1 MNYELTIKGMEF
13 ESEKFKNLVDKIHG
27 LREDFEEL
35 EGVIWA
41 ITEADAQEPQ
51 DWLEVYL
58 RDKTRACVMLAEKR
72 DFILKLIKE
81 KTEDL
86 LVLLKDYE
94 YE

>member
-1 MNYELTIKGMEF
+1 MEF
-13 ESEKFKNLVDKIHG
+13 NSERFKNLVDEIHG

-58 RDKTRACVMLAEKR
+58 RDKTTACVMLANKR
-72 DFILKLIKE
+72 DFILHEIARLAKE
-81 KTEDL
+81 LCEE
-86 LVLLKDYE
+86 LVPQIAQI
-94 YE
+94 

>member
-1 MNYELTIKGMEF
+1 MEF
-13 ESEKFKNLVDKIHG
+13 NSEKIKNLVDKIHG

-35 EGVIWA
+35 EGVICA

-58 RDKTRACVMLAEKR
+58 RDKTEACVMLANKR

-81 KTEDL
+81 KANE
-86 LVLLKDYE
+86 LVNFE
-94 YE
+94 

>member
-1 MNYELTIKGMEF
+1 MEF
-13 ESEKFKNLVDKIHG
+13 NSERFKNLVDEIHG

-58 RDKTRACVMLAEKR
+58 RDSTTTCVLLASKR
-72 DFILKLIKE
+72 EHILRLILQETLKLVE
-81 KTEDL
+81 
-86 LVLLKDYE
+86 LLKDYD
-94 YE
+94 YENS

>member
-1 MNYELTIKGMEF
+1 MEF
-13 ESEKFKNLVDKIHG
+13 NSEQFKNLVDEIHG

-41 ITEADAQEPQ
+41 ITEADAQETQ

-58 RDKTRACVMLAEKR
+58 RDKTEACVMLANKR

-81 KTEDL
+81 KANE
-86 LVLLKDYE
+86 LVNLIE
-94 YE
+94 PETS

>member
-1 MNYELTIKGMEF
+1 MEF
-13 ESEKFKNLVDKIHG
+13 DSERFKNLVDKIHG

-58 RDKTRACVMLAEKR
+58 RDKTEACVMLANKR

-81 KTEDL
+81 KTNEL
-86 LVLLKDYE
+86 LVMLKDYD
-94 YE
+94 YENN

>member
-1 MNYELTIKGMEF
+1 MEF
-13 ESEKFKNLVDKIHG
+13 NSERFKNLVDEIHG

-58 RDKTRACVMLAEKR
+58 RDKTEACVMLANKR
-72 DFILKLIKE
+72 DFILHEIARLAKE
-81 KTEDL
+81 
-86 LVLLKDYE
+86 LVPQIAQI
-94 YE
+94 

>member
-1 MNYELTIKGMEF
+1 MEIN
-13 ESEKFKNLVDKIHG
+13 SERFKSLVDKIHG

-35 EGVIWA
+35 ESVIWA

-58 RDKTRACVMLAEKR
+58 RDQTTTCAMLANKR

-81 KTEDL
+81 KTKEL
-86 LVLLKDYE
+86 LTLLKDYD
-94 YE
+94 YENN

>member
-1 MNYELTIKGMEF
+1 MEF
-13 ESEKFKNLVDKIHG
+13 NSERFKNLVDEIHG

-58 RDKTRACVMLAEKR
+58 RDKTTACVMLANKR
-72 DFILKLIKE
+72 DFILHEIARLAKE
-81 KTEDL
+81 
-86 LVLLKDYE
+86 LVPQI
-94 YE
+94 

>member
-1 MNYELTIKGMEF
+1 MEF
-13 ESEKFKNLVDKIHG
+13 DSERFKNLVDKIHG

-58 RDKTRACVMLAEKR
+58 RDKTEACVMLANKR
-72 DFILKLIKE
+72 DFTLKLIKE
-81 KTEDL
+81 KANE
-86 LVLLKDYE
+86 LVNLIEQGTSD
-94 YE
+94 

>member
-1 MNYELTIKGMEF
+1 MEF
-13 ESEKFKNLVDKIHG
+13 DCERFKNLVDKIHG

-41 ITEADAQEPQ
+41 ITEADEQASQ

-58 RDKTRACVMLAEKR
+58 RDKTEACVMLANKR

-81 KTEDL
+81 KTKEL
-86 LVLLKDYE
+86 IVLLNDYG
-94 YE
+94 YENN

>member
-1 MNYELTIKGMEF
+1 MEF
-13 ESEKFKNLVDKIHG
+13 NSERFKNLVDEIHG

-58 RDKTRACVMLAEKR
+58 RDKTEACVMLANKR
-72 DFILKLIKE
+72 DFILHEIARLAKE
-81 KTEDL
+81 
-86 LVLLKDYE
+86 LVPQISQI
-94 YE
+94 

>member
-1 MNYELTIKGMEF
+1 MEF
-13 ESEKFKNLVDKIHG
+13 NSEKMKQLVDKIHG

-58 RDKTRACVMLAEKR
+58 RDKTEACVMLANKR
-72 DFILKLIKE
+72 DFILHEIARLAKE
-81 KTEDL
+81 LCEE
-86 LVLLKDYE
+86 LKSYGHE
-94 YE
+94 